1 MYETPIFKQ
10 LIVIHTFKL
19 IFKAI
24 RVADFTFIL
33 AEATAAAPAS

>member
-10 LIVIHTFKL
+10 LIIHTFKL